1 MAKTQVKTFPS
12 KKISSAA
19 KKHVE
24 KATPALPAV
33 SSAKPEKKLKK
44 KKKARQKRAVK
55 NLIKTQRS
63 FPAQYPGKKTNK
75 EGHGL
80 SLSCFRKLV
89 KSTLSQVVNSLNSA
103 AESSGSSKCKVERF
117 KKEAYFALKEGAED
131 KLVELFRFANERAV
145 SNGRQ
150 TVELKD
156 YNPEVTRA
164 FAPHVYSEPQGTERS
179 ALGLKNVTGYRNPNF
194 VAEQD
199 FMYIIGKKK
208 ERASKENEEEAPA
221 AEEDAKQQDD
231 DKKDEDKQNDSGS
244 ESGFESE

>member
-1 MAKTQVKTFPS
+1 MAKTQVKTLPS
-12 KKISSAA
+12 KKISTAA

-24 KATPALPAV
+24 KAAPPV
-33 SSAKPEKKLKK
+33 SGAEPEKKLKK

-75 EGHGL
+75 EGHGV

-89 KSTLSQVVNSLNSA
+89 KSTLSQVVNSLNA
-103 AESSGSSKCKVERF
+103 TAESSGSSKCKVERF

-208 ERASKENEEEAPA
+208 ERASKDSAEEET
-221 AEEDAKQQDD
+221 KQEDD
-231 DKKDEDKQNDSGS
+231 DEKNKEDKPNDSGS
-244 ESGFESE
+244 ESGLESE

>member
-12 KKISSAA
+12 KKISTAA

-24 KATPALPAV
+24 KAAPPV
-33 SSAKPEKKLKK
+33 SAAEPEKKLKK

-75 EGHGL
+75 EGHGV

-89 KSTLSQVVNSLNSA
+89 KSTLSQVVNSLNA
-103 AESSGSSKCKVERF
+103 TAESSGSSKCKVERL

-208 ERASKENEEEAPA
+208 ERASKDSAEEET
-221 AEEDAKQQDD
+221 KQEDD
-231 DKKDEDKQNDSGS
+231 DEKNKEDKPNDSGS